1 MDLLAEMKMRC
12 HGVLEEVDAEVAEH
26 DEDEGMRH
34 VHTLGKHS
42 DEGRRQHE
50 PGAGGHEVAEAGV
63 TGLMGPGDYGRA
75 GDVRRSSDGRE
86 RQVC

>member
-1 MDLLAEMKMRC
+1 MDLLAEMKMRR
-12 HGVLEEVDAEVAEH
+12 HGVLEQVDAEVAEH

-34 VHTLGKHS
+34 VHTLGKHP

-50 PGAGGHEVAEAGV
+50 PGAGGHEVAKAGV
-63 TGLMGPGDYGRA
+63 TRLLGGGDDGGA